1 MRRPLGL
8 RVRIS
13 PEAPSLIHMTFNENL
28 QPALDCPLCG
38 DRTFRVVESR
48 LSGTHRR
55 RRKRCPCGYAQTTY
69 EVTQEYFFEAESNAK
84 IVTDLR
90 RALGSLGPATSNCSS
105 EKVVTCDDCVNLSK
119 SGCYYQFPEAGGTFA
134 AECLYFD
141 KANV

>member
-13 PEAPSLIHMTFNENL
+13 PEAPSFFHMTFNEHL

-38 DRTFRVVESR
+38 DHTFRVVESR

-84 IVTDLR
+84 IVRDLR
-90 RALGSLGPATSNCSS
+90 RALGSYDGTPNELSS
-105 EKVVTCDDCVNLSK
+105 KQVVTCDDCVNLSK

-134 AECLYFD
+134 TECLYFE
-141 KANV
+141 KTNV